1 MEGSCGV
8 CVGALQK
15 HMSMYTARSNWKHPP
30 LALVVSPFS
39 KDDDHLTGS

>member
-1 MEGSCGV
+1 MEGSCV
-8 CVGALQK
+8 CVGIPQK
-15 HMSMYTARSNWKHPP
+15 HMSVYTAAFNGKHPP